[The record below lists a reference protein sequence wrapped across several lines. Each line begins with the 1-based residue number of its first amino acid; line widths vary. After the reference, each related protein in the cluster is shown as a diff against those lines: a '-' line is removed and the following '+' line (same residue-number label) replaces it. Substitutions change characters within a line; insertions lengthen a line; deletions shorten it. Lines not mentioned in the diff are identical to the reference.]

1 MPYKRTKYAISIN
14 VSNLLLD
21 WWQRQRRLR
30 KWQRRLIY
38 FCEKKPWKQILNFP
52 KHRIMLKHTHKKEAK
67 YG

>member
-38 FCEKKPWKQILNFP
+38 FCEKKT
-52 KHRIMLKHTHKKEAK
+52 LKTNLELP
-67 YG
+67 